1 MARWG
6 GIGPLVKLA
15 GRVGRAPWIVIA
27 KAKKAKMA
35 KVRLFLK
42 FILQRGDGG

>member
-1 MARWG
+1 MATWG
-6 GIGPLVKLA
+6 GIGPLVKFA

-27 KAKKAKMA
+27 KAKKAKTRA
-35 KVRLFLK
+35 RK